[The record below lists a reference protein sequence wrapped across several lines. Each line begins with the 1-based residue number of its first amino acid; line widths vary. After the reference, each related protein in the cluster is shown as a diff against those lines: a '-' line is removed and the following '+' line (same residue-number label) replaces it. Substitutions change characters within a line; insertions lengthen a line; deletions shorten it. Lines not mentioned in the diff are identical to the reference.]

1 MRKGTFTNFPG
12 DPGGDIHYWVA
23 DYKRCCGHKGH
34 WECADDY
41 PDHMVPVSEF
51 NKDRNIQPLLLR
63 GNCKK
68 CHRYSISLDKHPI
81 TGKLKRNWKTDH
93 AKLLGGNR
101 GTSEWQS
108 YLDKAEFIWKKD
120 WKEHLLNTAPGE
132 EVIAH
137 IKRSEF
143 GQSKPMTKRMST
155 EVEGEKVP
163 EGWVYVVRNPDVPHI
178 LKIGK
183 TFPDGIASIMSDARR
198 FGRAE
203 LLHKCWFW
211 KAYKSEQSIH
221 RVLKKYNLRALGYT
235 DCGKELFKCSI
246 DIAMS
251 AILSECGDTEDAA

>member
-1 MRKGTFTNFPG
+1 MNEF
-12 DPGGDIHYWVA
+12 
-23 DYKRCCGHKGH
+23 KRCSGYKGH

-41 PDHMVPVSEF
+41 SDHMVPVDEF
-51 NKDRNIQPLLLR
+51 GKGMNLCGRCKTRYDSIRNPTR
-63 GNCKK
+63 E
-68 CHRYSISLDKHPI
+68 RHPV
-81 TGKLKRNWKTDH
+81 TGQFKMDWKT
-93 AKLLGGNR
+93 AKAINLGGDIKNR
-101 GTSEWQS
+101 HTPEWKS
-108 YLDKAEFIWKKD
+108 FLDKAEIMYAEEFKN
-120 WKEHLLNTAPGE
+120 HLLNTAPGE

-137 IKRSEF
+137 IKKSEF
-143 GQSKPMTKRMST
+143 GQSTPMTKRMST

-251 AILSECGDTEDAA
+251 AILAECEDTEDAA